1 MGGDTTGMSWDDD
14 ALAEAV
20 RAGDAE
26 AFRVLFERYRGFAEQ
41 VAREH
46 AFGDEDDIVAEAFFA
61 IYLQLRDG
69 RGPTTDVRAYVR
81 RVVVNKAIDRH
92 RQAARTRGE
101 EELAERLAPVPDH
114 AGPWFESTTVTR
126 AYRSLPSRW
135 RRVLWQIEVE
145 GRAVGEVARTE
156 GVSAARVSAVAYRA
170 RRGLRTAYLTE
181 CLRPIDDAAPGCR
194 VALGLLPED
203 VRGTSSR
210 RQSERVRRHLRE
222 CPACREVRAELVR
235 LDQQLDS
242 WLMPAAGV
250 GLGGLGLAASGGV
263 AASFAGLVTLPLIG
277 VVTAGVIAGG
287 VLGAGPAA
295 LPEARAE
302 TPPAMDGQL
311 GEPLPQV
318 AEIRDP
324 APSTAA
330 EEMDGTAASVAPPTP
345 ETPDPD
351 PSAPSGPAEL
361 PDWTDTPPQV
371 GDRFTGGTEDVYR
384 ARDVRRETET
394 TRTDD
399 REVAGGPQTARP
411 GQVVW
416 EREYDEITVNRH
428 VIDLVMDEEDRWEVM
443 CDGSLRERTMRAVVE
458 ETITV
463 RHRTGYRIEADGSRT
478 VVRESVEVGRDFL
491 IGAVLGN
498 PPVECAPE
506 PPPAEADAA

>member
-1 MGGDTTGMSWDDD
+1 MGEYGAGAPREDG
-14 ALAEAV
+14 ALAAAV
-20 RAGDAE
+20 REGDAE
-26 AFRVLFERYRGFAEQ
+26 AFRVLFERHRGFARQ
-41 VAREH
+41 VAWEH
-46 AFGDEDDIVAEAFFA
+46 APDEVEDVVADAFLA
-61 IYLQLRDG
+61 VYLQLRAG
-69 RGPTTDVRAYVR
+69 AGPTTSFRAYLR
-81 RVVVNKAIDRH
+81 RVVVNASTDRH
-92 RQAARTRGE
+92 RQASRTRVDE
-101 EELAERLAPVPDH
+101 DPAEYLEPAPDP

-145 GRAVGEVARTE
+145 GRAVGEVARAE

-181 CLRPIDDAAPGCR
+181 CLRPLDEAAPGCR

-210 RQSERVRRHLRE
+210 RQSERLRRHLRE

-235 LDQQLDS
+235 LDQQLDA
-242 WLMPAAGV
+242 WLVPAAGV

-263 AASFAGLVTLPLIG
+263 AASVAGLVTLPLVG

-287 VLGAGPAA
+287 VLGAGSAA

-302 TPPAMDGQL
+302 APPAMDGQL

-324 APSTAA
+324 APVGAA
-330 EEMDGTAASVAPPTP
+330 EGTDGTPVSVTPPTP
-345 ETPDPD
+345 EAPRPD
-351 PSAPSGPAEL
+351 PSTPSGPGEL
-361 PDWTDTPPQV
+361 PDWTDAPPQV
-371 GDRFTGGTEDVYR
+371 GDRFTGGTGDVYR
-384 ARDVRRETET
+384 AREVQRETET

-399 REVAGGPQTARP
+399 RELAVGPQTPRP
-411 GQVVW
+411 GEVVW
-416 EREYDEITVNRH
+416 EREYDETTVQRH
-428 VIDLVMDEEDRWEVM
+428 LIDLVIDEEDRWEVM

-463 RHRTGYRIEADGSRT
+463 RHRIGYRVESDGSRT
-478 VVRESVEVGRDFL
+478 VVRESSEIGRDFI

-498 PPVECAPE
+498 PPVECVPE
-506 PPPAEADAA
+506 PPPAEAGVA